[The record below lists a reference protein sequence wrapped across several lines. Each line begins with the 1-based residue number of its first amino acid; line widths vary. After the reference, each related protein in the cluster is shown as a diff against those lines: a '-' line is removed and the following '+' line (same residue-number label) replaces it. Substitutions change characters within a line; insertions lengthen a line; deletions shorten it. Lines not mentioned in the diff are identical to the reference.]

1 MGGSWAYAREMLPRR
16 RAARVFLGGFAL
28 VALVHLVAQLAG
40 GEVVADVTQVLL
52 MPLLAGVL
60 WCETSS
66 PRGRLVTL
74 VLVALGLS
82 WLGDS
87 APQLTSGD
95 AAFLVMIGFFL
106 LAQVAYIAAFLPFR
120 ARSVLHV
127 RRPLL
132 LVYLAASP
140 RSSPPAPRAP
150 APCSLPVL
158 VYGACLGTMA
168 VLSTGVNR
176 LTAVGGALFLVSD
189 GLIALDAFAVGF
201 DLPAQGFWVMST
213 YLAAQ
218 VLIVAGVLLEDAG
231 ESLSPPPR
239 RRMPSALGERTASV
253 PVVSWSQRPRSRPMS
268 SFMISLE
275 PAQILVTRASRQAR
289 ATRYSFM
296 KP

>member
-1 MGGSWAYAREMLPRR
+1 MLPRR
-16 RAARVFLGGFAL
+16 PAARLFAGAFVA
-28 VALVHLVAQLAG
+28 VALVHLGAQLAG
-40 GEVVADVTQVLL
+40 GGLVADVTQVLL

-87 APQLTSGD
+87 APKLTSGD
-95 AAFLVMIGFFL
+95 ASFLVMIAFFL

-127 RRPLL
+127 HRVRLLAYVAVVGALVLACAAGAGAL
-132 LVYLAASP
+132 LV
-140 RSSPPAPRAP
+140 
-150 APCSLPVL
+150 PVL

-168 VLSTGVNR
+168 VLATGVNR

-189 GLIALDAFAVGF
+189 GLIALDAFVDGF
-201 DLPAQGFWVMST
+201 GLPAQGFVVMAT

-218 VLIVAGVLLEDAG
+218 GLIVAGVLRLQSGASPARTQTDA
-231 ESLSPPPR
+231 
-239 RRMPSALGERTASV
+239 V
-253 PVVSWSQRPRSRPMS
+253 
-268 SFMISLE
+268 
-275 PAQILVTRASRQAR
+275 RAR
-289 ATRYSFM
+289 
-296 KP
+296 